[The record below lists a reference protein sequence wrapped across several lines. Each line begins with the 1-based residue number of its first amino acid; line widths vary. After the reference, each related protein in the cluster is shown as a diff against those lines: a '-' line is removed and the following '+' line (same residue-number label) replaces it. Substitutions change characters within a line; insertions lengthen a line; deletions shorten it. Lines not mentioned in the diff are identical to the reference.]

1 MLLGRADGAMFVS
14 SVASPAAAAASS
26 SPVVSEGAAGK
37 RNRFQE
43 GREREEGGRKK
54 IDKLAGEARRPLFIV
69 QSK

>member
-1 MLLGRADGAMFVS
+1 MFVS
-14 SVASPAAAAASS
+14 SVASPAAAAAASS

-43 GREREEGGRKK
+43 GREREKKGEEKK